1 MKHKLITTLAL
12 GLTLTGAGMLTNQT
26 KASAATKYVWTKT
39 KSYKSTTPAYHAK
52 KQGQTAYL
60 WNWNHTKK
68 LHNSKN
74 YSHTTWH
81 VQQSVAMKH
90 GKKTTIYYQV
100 VSGNKKVTGYIYR
113 GYLTKGKYQAPSNNT
128 NNSNNNNSNN
138 NTNSD
143 KYTDAYGVK
152 SNRSRDEL
160 KKTILSIFSGATED
174 PKLTSIANE
183 ATNYRLDEFTDDD
196 AVSHSA
202 QNDYNDLIA
211 NLKNQTNGKLVE
223 IKNETPYSDSD
234 KKVSSFKDFVKSRL
248 IGLGFDPNDYKGY
261 KIGVSAVSKTENDYD
276 IMDYGNLYGLFEV
289 LLVPNN

>member
-12 GLTLTGAGMLTNQT
+12 GLTVTGAGMLANQT
-26 KASAATKYVWTKT
+26 KASASTKYVWTKT

-74 YSHTTWH
+74 YPHTTWH

-113 GYLTKGKYQAPSNNT
+113 GYLTKGKYQAPSNNN

-138 NTNSD
+138 INSD
-143 KYTDAYGVK
+143 KYTDAYGVESYK
-152 SNRSRDEL
+152 SRDEL

-174 PKLTSIANE
+174 PKLTSDADE
-183 ATNYRLDEFTDDD
+183 AINLGLSSISEDGYIRDTWSNKYYDFIDSLDKKNDGKLISVNTFKALTDD
-196 AVSHSA
+196 VSYK
-202 QNDYNDLIA
+202 DYIL
-211 NLKNQTNGKLVE
+211 GKLNV
-223 IKNETPYSDSD
+223 
-234 KKVSSFKDFVKSRL
+234 KKINPD
-248 IGLGFDPNDYKGY
+248 NYKGY
-261 KIGVSAVSKTENDYD
+261 KIGVSAVSKTEDDYD
-276 IMDYGNLYGLFEV
+276 NYFGSAYGRFEI
-289 LLVPNN
+289 LLVPND